1 MSSGTISSW
10 AFIHLIAPNA
20 YMSAAQKTANGRSS
34 FKIKMLEE
42 KVKKFDYGF
51 QRKCVE
57 ERDYEALE
65 MYVIELLLEG

>member
-1 MSSGTISSW
+1 
-10 AFIHLIAPNA
+10 
-20 YMSAAQKTANGRSS
+20 MSAAQKTANGRSS